1 MIQVSHNGVTFF
13 RNELYFYV
21 NQLLRLL
28 DNYISFL
35 DLISSFTGIV
45 ERRDATGSLHVDV
58 VSTFFL
64 VHKERVIVVV
74 RRLGTYVHNKLRNAL
89 DSRNF
94 SAAVLSAGNL

>member
-1 MIQVSHNGVTFF
+1 MIQINHNGVGNFF
-13 RNELYFYV
+13 RNELDFYV

-74 RRLGTYVHNKLRNAL
+74 RRVGTFITNCKML
-89 DSRNF
+89 
-94 SAAVLSAGNL
+94 